1 MYRSALLSLLPAIYI
16 FAQAPAPEGSGNLS
30 LSAYNV
36 LLNARERTAEVMLT
50 NRGTAKAAYR
60 IRFVEMDM
68 NEKGEVEERPKQPG
82 ELTASD
88 LVRFTPKQIEL
99 APNESQTLRLQMRK
113 PADLPDGEYRSH
125 LLFQS
130 LPRVGETESPTA
142 LKDDA
147 LSVSIKFQ
155 VSVSIPVV
163 VRHGTTT
170 MEGWLSDLQLLQPET
185 PDSPPK
191 LTLKLHRKGNR
202 TLVGSFKIFFSPKG
216 GPEILVGQNEAV
228 AVYCNIEA
236 VNCTLTLD
244 KLALEK
250 LKGQPL
256 EGGRLKAIFTL
267 RDGKTPTSEAVLDL
281 P

>member
-1 MYRSALLSLLPAIYI
+1 MHRQALFTLLAAT
-16 FAQAPAPEGSGNLS
+16 FLHAQAPVQQGSGNLA
-30 LSAYNV
+30 LSVYHV

-50 NRGTAKAAYR
+50 NRGNAKAAYR

-68 NEKGEVEERPKQPG
+68 NEKGEIKERPKRPD

-88 LVRFTPKQIEL
+88 LVRFTPKQVEL

-125 LLFQS
+125 LLFQN
-130 LPRVGETESPTA
+130 LPSVSKPEAPTES
-142 LKDDA
+142 KNEA

-170 MEGWLSDLQLLQPET
+170 MEGRLSDLQLIQPEK
-185 PDSPPK
+185 PESAPK
-191 LTLKLHRKGNR
+191 LTMKLHRKGNR
-202 TLVGSFKIFFSPKG
+202 TLVGSIKIHFMPKG
-216 GPEILVGQNEAV
+216 GSEILVGQNEAV
-228 AVYCNIEA
+228 AVYCNLEA
-236 VNCTLTLD
+236 ISC
-244 KLALEK
+244 AFQLEK

-256 EGGRLKAIFTL
+256 AGGRLKAVFTL
-267 RDGKTPTSEAVLDL
+267 RDDKTPASEAVLDL